1 MEAPGRQANYHSGLP
16 VPGSHKG
23 TIRYRSVS
31 LKAGELFVTLEPCL
45 VKTVLGSCV
54 SVFLWDP
61 VLRSGGVNHYPH
73 PKWNGK
79 DAPGNKYGDVAIS
92 NLVKRM
98 LALGSRAKEL
108 QAKVFGGG
116 SGKDP
121 LGASN
126 KNVSVAFEV
135 LEEEGIPVISSCV
148 GEDSG
153 RNLVFNT
160 YTGIVGINRIRAL
173 INNRRS

>member
-1 MEAPGRQANYHSGLP
+1 MQGTRKRRKLSFSGSDRAGAMEAPGRQANYHSSLP

-23 TIRYRSVS
+23 AIRYRYM
-31 LKAGELFVTLEPCL
+31 F
-45 VKTVLGSCV
+45 
-54 SVFLWDP
+54 
-61 VLRSGGVNHYPH
+61 LRSGGVNHYLY

-92 NLVKRM
+92 DLVKRM

-108 QAKVFGGG
+108 QAKVFGGAKVLEG
-116 SGKDP
+116 GKDP

-126 KNVSVAFEV
+126 KNVLVAFEV

-173 INNRRS
+173 TNNRRS